1 MTLTRHELLLA
12 FAVVG
17 FGACTYNEYHNTY
30 TQVVEPDSGAPLSQ
44 AGRGGSSGSS
54 GSGGASSGSGG
65 GAGSNPGGS
74 GGDGSEASCT
84 GCLRLNMPATPA
96 RTIALAF
103 DDDQDL
109 TATQLSWRLRVRG
122 DYNGSVYVTLYA
134 ESGSGEDERFGLGSF
149 SLVAADGWQ
158 TFGADFSFIEA
169 FRAPSLL
176 DAGEGAA
183 GGGFDGGFPFDKSE
197 VERVNVQLATQ
208 AATGTFTTL
217 VVEVD
222 SIRFSNHTELDRDFA
237 SDDGGLAVISF
248 YDTPIEGATLEHV
261 AE

>member
-1 MTLTRHELLLA
+1 MTRHELLLT

-30 TQVVEPDSGAPLSQ
+30 TQVVEPDAGAPLSQ
-44 AGRGGSSGSS
+44 AGRGGAS
-54 GSGGASSGSGG
+54 GSGGASGGSGG
-65 GAGSNPGGS
+65 RAGSDPGGS
-74 GGDGSEASCT
+74 GGGGSEASCT
-84 GCLRLNMPATPA
+84 GCLRLSMPATPA

-103 DDDQDL
+103 DDDQNL
-109 TATQLSWRLRVRG
+109 SATQLSWRLRVRG
-122 DYNGSVYVTLYA
+122 DYNNSLYVTLYA
-134 ESGSGEDERFGLGSF
+134 ESGNEEDERLSLGSF

-158 TFGADFSFIEA
+158 TFGADFTGVEA

-183 GGGFDGGFPFDKSE
+183 GGGFDSGFPFDKSE
-197 VERVNVQLATQ
+197 VERVDVQFSTA

-237 SDDGGLAVISF
+237 SDDGGLAVISL